1 MKTLM
6 KTIGFYLWKREA
18 LCNGLQQNYL
28 GRAGR
33 PLAYRIKNCPIL
45 PKDMPG
51 EIHSFKDGIVTIYC
65 EPHIRPSFKVYI
77 AGTSF
82 KEGFIIEC
90 ADNLIIEQAMRY
102 YNEENNNKFG
112 LWYLYIHD

>member
-1 MKTLM
+1 MKTFL
-6 KTIGFYLWKREA
+6 KTIDFYLWKREA
-18 LCNGLQQNYL
+18 INNCPIGGFL

-33 PLAYRIKNCPIL
+33 PMVQRVENCPIL

-65 EPHIRPSFKVYI
+65 EPHIRPLFKVYI
-77 AGTSF
+77 ASNVLR
-82 KEGFIIEC
+82 EGFIIEG
-90 ADNLIIEQAMRY
+90 ADHLEIEQAMRY
-102 YNEENNNKFG
+102 YDEKNNNKYG